1 MNLKYLPLR
10 KIAIGV
16 IAFILLIVGISSFYT
31 VDEGQR
37 GIVLRSGGVIA
48 VKHPGLNI
56 KLPFFDKVIIVDVR
70 TRAVEVKINGASK
83 DLQVV
88 SNAIV
93 VNYHFDDKKLVH
105 IYGKTGLDIEA
116 TIIRPRIDETVTS
129 IISDYDAT
137 DLILKREVVK
147 EEVDRSLR
155 YALAGYNVVVENV
168 MITSFDFSPEYAK
181 AIERKTVALQDA
193 LTAKNK
199 LETAKAN
206 ADIKI
211 TEAKAEAE
219 SIRIQSESLKANGGE
234 LMIQKNAI
242 DKWDGKL
249 PTYMTGTNTPF
260 IKLK

>member
-1 MNLKYLPLR
+1 MNLKYVPIR
-10 KIAIGV
+10 KVVIGI
-16 IAFILLIVGISSFYT
+16 IAFIALCILSSAFYT

-48 VKHPGLNI
+48 VKEPGLNI
-56 KLPFFDKVIIVDVR
+56 RLPFFDKVVIVDTR
-70 TRAVEVKINGASK
+70 TRATQVKIDGASK

-88 SNAIV
+88 TNVIV
-93 VNYHFDDKKLVH
+93 VNYHLDEKKLVS
-105 IYGKTGLDIEA
+105 IYGKTGLDIE
-116 TIIRPRIDETVTS
+116 TKIIRPRIDETLTS
-129 IISDYDAT
+129 IIADYDAT
-137 DLILKREVVK
+137 DLILNREMVK
-147 EEVDRSLR
+147 SEVDRSLR
-155 YALAGYNVVVENV
+155 KALASYNVIVENV
-168 MITSFDFSPEYAK
+168 MITSFDFSAEYSR

-206 ADIKI
+206 AAIKL

-219 SIRIQSESLKANGGE
+219 SIRIQAESLKTNGGE

-249 PTYMTGTNTPF
+249 PYMTGNAIPM
-260 IKLK
+260 INLK